1 MVDFGRPCLV
11 LVFSAFSS
19 LMTLPALGQEE
30 VAPRV
35 SDPRGSNPKYFK
47 DDQWVQEHALLTEL
61 LTSYGM
67 DHPLVVE
74 ARTRVSAIESMI
86 DEGTTIDKPVDR
98 EIAIEMRRL
107 NLLKLKYGDDH
118 PMVRSVDTRLQS
130 LRQSQSTEDS
140 GPSESAGSIALRKE
154 LDQERNRLSELR
166 DSYGDGHPLVQQTKN
181 RIALLVKEQRLTR
194 QMGRES
200 DAHRNQIHQLAL
212 EKAHLAELRSKLG
225 NSHPEVSKSQSK
237 IEVLE
242 KAIGLDAIDLE
253 DVEELEEDPSLSAK
267 TKDELIE
274 ARKQILEQV
283 DALRRL
289 RKEELTKGESDSN
302 SKENYEK
309 KIGELAKGMIQIDR
323 WLLLKEIEALQQQL
337 VAKRLQLEQE
347 RSKSEESIRSLI
359 KEWLD

>member
-1 MVDFGRPCLV
+1 MLGIGFLRLK
-11 LVFSAFSS
+11 FSDDPSRKGARRGC
-19 LMTLPALGQEE
+19 PK
-30 VAPRV
+30 APNTT
-35 SDPRGSNPKYFK
+35 SSNPKYFK
-47 DDQWVQEHALLTEL
+47 DDQWVQEHAKLTEL
-61 LTSYGM
+61 LASYGM

-140 GPSESAGSIALRKE
+140 GQSESAGSIALRKE

-166 DSYGDGHPLVQQTKN
+166 ESYGDGHPLVQQIKN
-181 RIALLVKEQRLTR
+181 RIAVLVKEQRLTR
-194 QMGRES
+194 QMGKES

-225 NSHPEVSKSQSK
+225 SGHPEVRKSQAK

-253 DVEELEEDPSLSAK
+253 DVEELEEDPGLSAK
-267 TKDELIE
+267 
-274 ARKQILEQV
+274 
-283 DALRRL
+283 RRM
-289 RKEELTKGESDSN
+289 N
-302 SKENYEK
+302 
-309 KIGELAKGMIQIDR
+309 
-323 WLLLKEIEALQQQL
+323 
-337 VAKRLQLEQE
+337 
-347 RSKSEESIRSLI
+347 
-359 KEWLD
+359 